1 MKSSHYS
8 VEIKRKWSNVQKET
22 GQIQNKSIKSQYHC
36 ILNDIIS
43 KPQHIAKTVVQT
55 ISPSCRLD
63 WSLFGVWL
71 SRRMNMLLMAFC
83 AFVVDKNH
91 KQDER
96 IVSKYPLLL
105 TTVLQV
111 WIPQVS
117 SRPVCYLPGIWPC
130 VAIVPK
136 SLPWSLQWKTT
147 WNGHMFTE
155 TISLSGKN
163 IPLKIVLMIL
173 KDQFNM

>member
-1 MKSSHYS
+1 MKSIHYS
-8 VEIKRKWSNVQKET
+8 IEIKRKWSNVQKET
-22 GQIQNKSIKSQYHC
+22 GLIQNKSIKSKYHC

-43 KPQHIAKTVVQT
+43 KPQHIAKTVVKT
-55 ISPSCRLD
+55 IRPTCRLD

-111 WIPQVS
+111 N
-117 SRPVCYLPGIWPC
+117 
-130 VAIVPK
+130 
-136 SLPWSLQWKTT
+136 TT
-147 WNGHMFTE
+147 SKQQAGMLLTGYMALCCNCSHCAF
-155 TISLSGKN
+155 
-163 IPLKIVLMIL
+163 VLL
-173 KDQFNM
+173 CNCTYY